1 MFLLSLL
8 RPLIVALHIGK
19 GRMPP
24 AAAQNKDYSS
34 SSPPMSRLLST
45 TGGGGAGT
53 VVTEGSSS
61 YKVIAKYRVAGGGW
75 YHRIQHDST
84 STQTPMIFGLFL
96 PSSHSLSESVGAA
109 LVAATSTP
117 AMFWLSGLTCDDT
130 NFAMKAGPMAFA
142 AAEEEQIAVVIPDT
156 SPRGDDVP
164 GHPDPDDS
172 EAWSFGK
179 GAGYYVD
186 ATEEPYNKNYQMYT
200 YITKELPKF
209 VQDQFQVGY
218 IKSISGQ

>member
-24 AAAQNKDYSS
+24 ATTRQNLNSS
-34 SSPPMSRLLST
+34 PMSRLLST
-45 TGGGGAGT
+45 TGGGAGT
-53 VVTEGSSS
+53 VVNEGSSS

-96 PSSHSLSESVGAA
+96 PSSHSLSESGAA
-109 LVAATSTP
+109 VPATSTP